1 MKKVFKKLQIVKKLL
16 DGNLFIGKI
25 YRKLLILHK
34 LVQKRKDILEKKAFS
49 LPLQNS
55 PYKSN
60 GLKKYKNM

>member
-34 LVQKRKDILEKKAFS
+34 LVQKKERYIGKE
-49 LPLQNS
+49 
-55 PYKSN
+55 SN
-60 GLKKYKNM
+60 

>member
-34 LVQKRKDILEKKAFS
+34 LVQKRKDILEKKAIS
-49 LPLQNS
+49 LPLQNFS
-55 PYKSN
+55 
-60 GLKKYKNM
+60 MQI